1 MDDLN
6 VLVPSA
12 VTVTVGGESLAI
24 TPLRIGELP
33 AFTRALAPAVAEFR
47 REGIDWLALFGLHG
61 EAMLTAL
68 AVASRRPR
76 EWIEQLAA
84 DEAIL
89 LAATIIEVNSDFFAR
104 RVLPKVEAA
113 MARLP
118 AQGPTAGSTS
128 PSGSSAP
135 ATASPTS

>member
-6 VLVPSA
+6 TLVPPA
-12 VTVTVGGESLAI
+12 TTITVGGESLSI

-33 AFTRALAPAVAEFR
+33 AFTRAIAPAIAEFR
-47 REGIDWLALFGLHG
+47 RDGVDWLALFGLHG
-61 EAMLTAL
+61 EAMLSAL
-68 AVASRRPR
+68 AVATRKPR

-89 LAATIIEVNSDFFAR
+89 LATTIIEVNSDFFAR

-113 MARLP
+113 MVRLP
-118 AQGPTAGSTS
+118 TISAGSTS
-128 PSGSSAP
+128 PSASSP
-135 ATASPTS
+135 TATASPTS

>member
-6 VLVPSA
+6 LLVPPS
-12 VTVTVGGESLAI
+12 VTLTVGGESLAI

-33 AFTRALAPAVAEFR
+33 AFTRAIAPAVSEFR
-47 REGIDWLALFGLHG
+47 RDGVDWLMLFGVHG

-68 AVASRRPR
+68 AVATRKPR
-76 EWIEQLAA
+76 EWIEGLAA

-89 LAATIIEVNSDFFAR
+89 LAATVIEINSDFFAR

-113 MARLP
+113 MAKVP
-118 AQGPTAGSTS
+118 ATPAGSTS
-128 PSGSSAP
+128 PSTSSAT

>member
-6 VLVPSA
+6 ILVPPA
-12 VTVTVGGESLAI
+12 VTVTVGGESLSI

-33 AFTRALAPAVAEFR
+33 AFTRALAPVVSQLKGS
-47 REGIDWLALFGLHG
+47 GIDWLVLFGLHG

-68 AVASRRPR
+68 GVASRKPR

-113 MARLP
+113 MTKLP
-118 AQGPTAGSTS
+118 AATAPAGSTS
-128 PSGSSAP
+128 PSASSP
-135 ATASPTS
+135 TATGSPTS

>member
-6 VLVPSA
+6 VLVPPS
-12 VTVTVGGESLAI
+12 VTLTVGGESVAI

-33 AFTRALAPAVAEFR
+33 AFTRAIAPAVAEFR
-47 REGIDWLALFGLHG
+47 RDGIDWLALFGLHG

-68 AVASRRPR
+68 AVATRKPR
-76 EWIEQLAA
+76 EWIEGLAA

-89 LAATIIEVNSDFFAR
+89 LAAKVIEVNSDFFAR

-113 MARLP
+113 MAQLP
-118 AQGPTAGSTS
+118 VTAAGSTS
-128 PSGSSAP
+128 PSGSSP
-135 ATASPTS
+135 TATASPTS

>member
-6 VLVPSA
+6 ALVPPA
-12 VTVTVGGESLAI
+12 VTLTVGGESIAI

-33 AFTRALAPAVAEFR
+33 AFTRAIAPAAAEFR
-47 REGIDWLALFGLHG
+47 REGLDWLALFGLHG
-61 EAMLTAL
+61 EAILTAL
-68 AVASRRPR
+68 AVATRKPR
-76 EWIEQLAA
+76 EWIEGLAA

-89 LAATIIEVNSDFFAR
+89 LAATVIEVNSDFFAR

-113 MARLP
+113 MAKVP
-118 AQGPTAGSTS
+118 ATAAAGSTS
-128 PSGSSAP
+128 SSGSSAT